1 MNKRFDIVIAGA
13 GMVGLTVAALLAKS
27 SCAGRLRIVVQDAGD
42 VPRFD
47 DVSAEVDLRVSAISP
62 GSAEIL
68 TEAGVWDEIRQRR
81 ACPFRAMRVWD
92 ADGSADGPARLCFD
106 AADLAV
112 PELGY
117 IVENALIQHALLR
130 ELARCGLAVQ
140 FGVGIEKVRA
150 AGERFLVSGAQSE
163 PLRPELLIAADG
175 ANSFIRTAAGIR
187 VRSWRYAQSA
197 FVTHARPERDHGNT
211 AWQRFLRSG
220 PLALLP
226 LSDGRV
232 SVVWS
237 TTEGQ
242 AKQALAASDEALRR
256 MLGEASDFVLGQLD
270 PCGPRGTFPLR
281 AQYALQYALP
291 GLVLLGDAAHSVHP
305 LAGQGVNLGLA
316 DAAFLVREIERAL
329 ERGEHPGDLPSL
341 RRYERARKG
350 ANLLMLRFIDGI
362 SRLFASES
370 APASRLRGTGMQLFN
385 SSGPV
390 RRQAARV
397 ALGLR
402 R

>member
-1 MNKRFDIVIAGA
+1 VNERFDIVIAGA

-27 SCAGRLRIVVQDAGD
+27 SCARRLRIVVLDAGNA
-42 VPRFD
+42 PQFEAEG
-47 DVSAEVDLRVSAISP
+47 AEVDMRVSAISP

-68 TEAGVWDEIRQRR
+68 NETGVWDEIRRQR

-92 ADGSADGPARLCFD
+92 ADGSADGPETLRFD

-112 PELGY
+112 TELGH
-117 IVENALIQHALLR
+117 IVENSLIQRSLLR
-130 ELARCGLAVQ
+130 ELALSGQAVQ
-140 FGVGIEKVRA
+140 FGVALEKLHA
-150 AGERFLVSGAQSE
+150 AGERFLVHGAQSG

-175 ANSFIRTAAGIR
+175 GNSFIRTAAGIR
-187 VRSWRYAQSA
+187 VRSWRYAQTA
-197 FVTHARPERDHGNT
+197 FVTHATPERPHGNV

-226 LSDGRV
+226 LNDGRV
-232 SVVWS
+232 SIVWS
-237 TTEGQ
+237 TTEEQ
-242 AKQALAASDEALRR
+242 AKRALAASDATLRQ

-316 DAAFLVREIERAL
+316 DAAVLVTEIEHAF
-329 ERGEHPGDLPSL
+329 ERGEHPGDLPTL
-341 RRYERARKG
+341 RRFERARKG
-350 ANLLMLRFIDGI
+350 ANQMMLRFIDGI
-362 SRLFASES
+362 SRLFASDS
-370 APASRLRGTGMQLFN
+370 APASRLRGTGMLLFN
-385 SSGPV
+385 RSGPL